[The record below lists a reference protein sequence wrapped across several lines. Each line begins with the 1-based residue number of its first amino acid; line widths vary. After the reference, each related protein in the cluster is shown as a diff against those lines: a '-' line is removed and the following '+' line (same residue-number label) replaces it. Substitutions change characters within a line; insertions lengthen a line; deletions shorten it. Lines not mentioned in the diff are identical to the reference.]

1 MLAINIIIVIII
13 NVLKIWRRPVF
24 SPFQVNGK
32 PVRQK
37 ETKPDHVGRSSPLPG
52 HETTWEEQRLLFGA
66 SFPLLKSCQRHPYGE
81 NAWNTPKSWD
91 KD

>member
-52 HETTWEEQRLLFGA
+52 HETT
-66 SFPLLKSCQRHPYGE
+66 
-81 NAWNTPKSWD
+81 
-91 KD
+91 